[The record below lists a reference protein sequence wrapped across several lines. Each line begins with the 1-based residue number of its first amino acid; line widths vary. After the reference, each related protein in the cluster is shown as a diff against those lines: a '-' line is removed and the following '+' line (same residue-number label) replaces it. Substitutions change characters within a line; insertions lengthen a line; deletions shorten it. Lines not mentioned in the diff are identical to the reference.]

1 VRPVS
6 EGVVWQKPGTTRE
19 ERWAAT
25 GMHGATI
32 WMTGLPASGKS
43 TLAAAVERRLVES
56 GHAAYRIDGDNLRH
70 GLNGDLGFDHAS
82 RDENVRRAG
91 EVARLMADAGL
102 IVVVSLISPY
112 EGHRQAVRAI
122 HDEHGLTFVEVWVST
137 PLEECEQRDPKGLY
151 ARARRGE
158 LKGMTGIDDPYEP
171 PSAPELELRPSEHPD
186 AVEQVIAVL
195 RERGVLEEA
204 TARTS

>member
-6 EGVVWQKPGTTRE
+6 EGVVWQAPGTTRE

-25 GMHGATI
+25 GMRGATI

-43 TLAAAVERRLVES
+43 TLAAAVERRLIEA

-112 EGHRQAVRAI
+112 AGHRAAARTVHQ
-122 HDEHGLTFVEVWVST
+122 EHGLPFIEVWVST

-151 ARARRGE
+151 SRARRGE

-171 PSAPELELRPSEHPD
+171 PAAPDLELRPGQDAD
-186 AVEQVIAVL
+186 AVDQVLAAL
-195 RERGVLEEA
+195 RERGVIEG
-204 TARTS
+204 

>member
-1 VRPVS
+1 VSRPVS
-6 EGVVWQKPGTTRE
+6 EGVVWQQPGTTRE

-25 GMHGATI
+25 GLRGATI

-43 TLAAAVERRLVES
+43 TLAAAVERSLIEQGRL
-56 GHAAYRIDGDNLRH
+56 AYRIDGDNLRH

-91 EVARLMADAGL
+91 EVARLMADAGV

-112 EGHRQAVRAI
+112 AGHRAAARMV
-122 HDEHGLTFVEVWVST
+122 HEEHGLPFVEIWVST
-137 PLEECEQRDPKGLY
+137 PLAECEARDPKGLY

-171 PSAPELELRPSEHPD
+171 PVSPDLELRPAEHPD
-186 AVEQVIAVL
+186 AVEQVLDTL
-195 RERGVLEEA
+195 RARGVID
-204 TARTS
+204 